1 MKKEVLKM
9 VEQALEKLKKEAAA
23 GKFDRYAAAMKPAVL
38 KALNDFCRQSEVFA
52 EAVAHG
58 RSFEECMKAVAA
70 GVKGSIS
77 DLDAY
82 KRAVKFYMKDAE
94 IRFCMEITTDRGAA
108 QKPAE
113 QPRER
118 SAAEIIDL
126 SAFL

>member
-1 MKKEVLKM
+1 MNNYYEEAK
-9 VEQALEKLKKEAAA
+9 QKLKKEAAA
-23 GKFDRYAAAMKPAVL
+23 GKFDRYAAAMKSAVV
-38 KALNDFCRQSEVFA
+38 KALEDFCRQSEVFA

-77 DLDAY
+77 DLEAY
-82 KRAVKFYMKDAE
+82 KRAVKFYMKDAD

-113 QPRER
+113 QPNER
-118 SAAEIIDL
+118 PAAEIIDL